1 MLYIIHSVNQC
12 QKLNTLK
19 KFKGAVPQKP
29 NTPKINKNFNAILQ
43 IFVKNVK
50 FVYEKVILINARFE
64 KVAIFQPG
72 INSKLDKKFK
82 ILNQKQYK
90 NVIGVGFRGL
100 PPIILQI
107 GARQMSNENLYDSK
121 QASQILNLS
130 PLTIT
135 KLVRDGKLKAFKIGR
150 EWIFTSED
158 LKSYL
163 ANKANKVN

>member
-1 MLYIIHSVNQC
+1 
-12 QKLNTLK
+12 
-19 KFKGAVPQKP
+19 
-29 NTPKINKNFNAILQ
+29 
-43 IFVKNVK
+43 
-50 FVYEKVILINARFE
+50 
-64 KVAIFQPG
+64 
-72 INSKLDKKFK
+72 
-82 ILNQKQYK
+82 
-90 NVIGVGFRGL
+90 
-100 PPIILQI
+100 
-107 GARQMSNENLYDSK
+107 MSNENLYDSK